1 MSRCVVSPPAV
12 CALTRRCAVA
22 SPGRRLRRKQF
33 GVPKAEG
40 TIVFAEAVLVR
51 VPTAPVAAMSATVNL
66 RWTFGDAQRKRFL
79 GRGKYCMI
87 AIWDD
92 QRPERCVCAL
102 ALFYSAWC

>member
-1 MSRCVVSPPAV
+1 MRQARSSESLRCFPAAV

-51 VPTAPVAAMSATVNL
+51 LPMAPVAAMSCRT
-66 RWTFGDAQRKRFL
+66 
-79 GRGKYCMI
+79 
-87 AIWDD
+87 
-92 QRPERCVCAL
+92 
-102 ALFYSAWC
+102 

>member
-40 TIVFAEAVLVR
+40 TIFFAEAVLVR
-51 VPTAPVAAMSATVNL
+51 LPVTPVAAMSCRTQLSGGLLVM
-66 RWTFGDAQRKRFL
+66 R
-79 GRGKYCMI
+79 
-87 AIWDD
+87 
-92 QRPERCVCAL
+92 
-102 ALFYSAWC
+102 SASASWGAVSTA